1 MPRADAEQ
9 LAAWEAMRLAVARAE
24 AEIERRLEEQ
34 RDQELAHFRVLAV
47 LVNAGGQMRMHELAD
62 ELVIGRPTASRVCDR
77 MQRIGLVERE
87 RSTQDGRAVF
97 LKLTKRGRDE
107 YRRCKPA
114 YERFVHEVFARY
126 LFENDFWALNR
137 LSDRLP
143 QA

>member
-34 RDQELAHFRVLAV
+34 RDQELAHYRVLSV

-62 ELVIGRPTASRVCDR
+62 ELVIGRPTASRICDR

-87 RSTQDGRAVF
+87 RSTKDGRAVF
-97 LKLTKRGRDE
+97 LKLTKRGREE

>member
-24 AEIERRLEEQ
+24 AEIQRRLEEQ
-34 RDQELAHFRVLAV
+34 RDQELAHFRVLAT
-47 LVNAGGQMRMHELAD
+47 LVNAGGQLRMHELAD
-62 ELVIGRPTASRVCDR
+62 ELVMGRPTASRVCDR
-77 MQRIGLVERE
+77 MQRLGLVERE
-87 RSTQDGRAVF
+87 RSREDGRAVF
-97 LKLTKRGRDE
+97 LKLTKLGRNE
-107 YRRCKPA
+107 LRRCKPA

-137 LSDRLP
+137 VSDRLP